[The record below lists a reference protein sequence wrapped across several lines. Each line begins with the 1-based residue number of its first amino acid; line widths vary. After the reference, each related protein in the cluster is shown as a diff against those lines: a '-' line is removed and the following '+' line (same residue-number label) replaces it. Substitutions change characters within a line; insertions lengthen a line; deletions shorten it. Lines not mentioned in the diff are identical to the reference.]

1 MATTLTPVQT
11 LLTLPFNHA
20 TDFTELADNCE
31 LVESDD
37 PAEKFALC
45 GRLSACLSIL
55 KQTLYESAPEHLRD
69 YLTIDSWPTSLP
81 EFNPESDALCR
92 YCEEL
97 AQLTMQNSLTEQ
109 QRRVFEDLLFELVGY
124 FSDRLKA
131 PRWMKTPKGVVKI
144 GVCELVRWKIWS
156 SGWGARGF

>member
-31 LVESDD
+31 RFVEVLVESDD

-55 KQTLYESAPEHLRD
+55 KQTLYEPVPEHLRD
-69 YLTIDSWPTSLP
+69 YLTIDSWPTRLP
-81 EFNPESDALCR
+81 EFNPETDALCR

-97 AQLTMQNSLTEQ
+97 AQLTMQNSLTEP

-131 PRWMKTPKGVVKI
+131 PRWMRTAEGVVEI
-144 GVCELVRWKIWS
+144 EG
-156 SGWGARGF
+156 